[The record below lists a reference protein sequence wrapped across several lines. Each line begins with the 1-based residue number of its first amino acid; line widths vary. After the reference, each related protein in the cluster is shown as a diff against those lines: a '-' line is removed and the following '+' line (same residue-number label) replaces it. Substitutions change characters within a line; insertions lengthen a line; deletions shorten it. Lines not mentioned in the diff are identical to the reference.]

1 MCFAHVIRNVRKRPF
16 ASKNN
21 KKLIIDDIRKIQLA
35 QNRKMFD
42 EMSRLFLLKWKGVE
56 PNFVD
61 YFKREWLGTHSNWF
75 EGAADY
81 TPSTNNA
88 LESHNAVIKRKV
100 TFRRRLPLHE
110 FLEAMH
116 RMASNISKQFTDGSR
131 DIATEPDISRDTMM
145 RAAQMANEGFKTFKG
160 RGKESGLQFYVFPGQ
175 KCPED
180 NATYKYYKD
189 LVKKD
194 WKTFDEYI
202 TYGYQIF
209 WVVHFSEDQ
218 WKTESICT
226 CPFFFKQH
234 MCKHIIAIA
243 LREKIIDCPETAN
256 PMLIAPRRAPGRSK
270 NATNSLMR
278 D

>member
-1 MCFAHVIRNVRKRPF
+1 MIYACSSHETADDYAFVFECVKKCASYFPEISFAPTTLIADGADAIRNAWYRVYPSAQMDIMCFAHVIRNVRKRPF

-116 RMASNISKQFTDGSR
+116 RMASNISKQFTDRSR

-160 RGKESGLQFYVFPGQ
+160 RGKESGLQFYVFQDKNIQ
-175 KCPED
+175 KIMPPT
-180 NATYKYYKD
+180 N
-189 LVKKD
+189 
-194 WKTFDEYI
+194 
-202 TYGYQIF
+202 
-209 WVVHFSEDQ
+209 
-218 WKTESICT
+218 
-226 CPFFFKQH
+226 
-234 MCKHIIAIA
+234 II
-243 LREKIIDCPETAN
+243 KIW
-256 PMLIAPRRAPGRSK
+256 
-270 NATNSLMR
+270 
-278 D
+278 